1 MGIYMFAI
9 FVVVC
14 SFPSRFLST
23 VTSGGSILVDAPNG
37 AGRPV
42 AGLGYAHL
50 FCVCGRAI
58 CLRPL
63 RLGHDSIP
71 LTCTGCRCT
80 PLLSIAC
87 HVTLLSS
94 SPLFQLLASSLSRTS
109 LAGRAV
115 SCPWRLSSLR
125 RSRLGMPLLVR
136 AYAPARRVHRWV
148 GIHTVWASARMQAST
163 RVWAST
169 HAQASVRIRV
179 SYRVGPLAPGHTL
192 LSGRASAFVA
202 ASYFVCRIT
211 Y

>member
-58 CLRPL
+58 CHRPL

-125 RSRLGMPLLVR
+125 RSRLGMRSRVLARARIRPRPQGPPLGWHPHCVGIRTYAGIHSCVGIHACAGIRSYSGILPRGPARTR
-136 AYAPARRVHRWV
+136 AYA
-148 GIHTVWASARMQAST
+148 
-163 RVWAST
+163 
-169 HAQASVRIRV
+169 AQW
-179 SYRVGPLAPGHTL
+179 
-192 LSGRASAFVA
+192 
-202 ASYFVCRIT
+202 
-211 Y
+211 